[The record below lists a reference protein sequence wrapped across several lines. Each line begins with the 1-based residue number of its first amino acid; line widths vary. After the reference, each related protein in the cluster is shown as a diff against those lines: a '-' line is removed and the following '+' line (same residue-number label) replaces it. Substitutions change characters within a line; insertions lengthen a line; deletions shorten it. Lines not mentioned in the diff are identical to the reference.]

1 MTPRR
6 ARPGFLLALGITV
19 IGVIA
24 LVAAIQIFGASAG
37 EPCRDSYSCR
47 GFLVSGAECVVEPD
61 GAYCTRYC
69 DADADCPP
77 AWRCRGA
84 EPTALGIETGV
95 LDEVCLRP

>member
-1 MTPRR
+1 MTGRR
-6 ARPGFLLALGITV
+6 VRPGFVQALVATVVGIA
-19 IGVIA
+19 A
-24 LVAAIQIFGASAG
+24 LVAAIQVFGASAG
-37 EPCRDSYSCR
+37 DPCRDSYSCR
-47 GFLVSGAECVVEPD
+47 GFLLSGAECVVESD

-77 AWRCRGA
+77 GWRCRAA